1 MNFAHELAI
10 TRGQRIMNLGKMARK
25 GMTESKLYNKAL
37 AYGVTDKT
45 ARSYIRAL
53 YARGELQ

>member
-10 TRGQRIMNLGKMARK
+10 TRGQRIMSLGVMARN
-25 GMTESKLYNKAL
+25 GLTESQLYNKAL
-37 AYGVTDKT
+37 AYGVTAKT
-45 ARSYIRAL
+45 AKSYIRAL

>member
-1 MNFAHELAI
+1 MSLGVM
-10 TRGQRIMNLGKMARK
+10 TRDGL
-25 GMTESKLYNKAL
+25 TESQLYNKAL
-37 AYGVTDKT
+37 AMGVTDKT